1 MTRLNLPPAVP
12 DRGRLLRVLGLAF
25 GLAVGPLVFTER
37 AYGGFAVFVTGWTDW
52 LIYLAGTAYAA
63 VSAAA
68 FLPELWPGAAA
79 GHGAVAVGLVL
90 AFGVLPR
97 LGISMNLAL
106 AKSALAV
113 LALPLFVTAA
123 SAQVVGGEAGYDTS
137 LVAIE
142 PTGEQVGVGLAGSDP
157 TDIGRYLLAEN
168 GGASGARLS
177 PDGQRLAF
185 EWGVTGEPQ
194 LWVMPATGGQ
204 PRRLTYGGGVTF
216 FRWAPDGRG
225 LLYGA
230 DDDGDEQEAY
240 FVVDV
245 SATDERRALPAVAGG
260 FRVFGDFVSDH
271 EIAFASTERN
281 GLDFDL
287 YVADLTD
294 GRVRLVREGRYGL
307 FVHDASPDGR
317 HAVVSE
323 TVGEDS
329 DNLFLLDLASGALD
343 TLSAPVRRANHTRG
357 DVAWAPDG
365 TGFYLATNRDR
376 DFAALAF
383 YRLGAGFEILEVPD
397 GDVERVRLCGP
408 GGRYLVWTV
417 NEGGYSRL
425 HARDRDRDEALA
437 VPGLPEGVYGLDCG
451 EGSAR
456 LAVTVNGWQTPGA
469 VVVWDL
475 DDGGV
480 HRPFRS
486 DLAGLDPDRLVRPQ
500 SVTMPARDGV
510 ELQGLLYL
518 PDASSRAGADPSA
531 PPPVVFLVH
540 GGPTYQY
547 RPRFDAVAQYHA
559 DRGLAVFAPNVRGS
573 AGLGHTY
580 ATLDDRERRL
590 DSVRDL
596 VDMLAHLGGEGLVN
610 ADRAAV
616 AGGSYGGYA
625 VNAVLAAYPGH
636 FAAGVSMY
644 GVADWVRALEVASP
658 ALKAS
663 DRIEYGD
670 IAEPRWRAFYH
681 ENSPIRQADRI
692 DVPVLY
698 AHGVRD
704 PRIDIAETEAMVRSL
719 RSRGIEAPFVRFLDE
734 GHGWRKLSNRL
745 FYYRYQV
752 NFLEDVLGRARRGE

>member
-1 MTRLNLPPAVP
+1 
-12 DRGRLLRVLGLAF
+12 
-25 GLAVGPLVFTER
+25 
-37 AYGGFAVFVTGWTDW
+37 
-52 LIYLAGTAYAA
+52 
-63 VSAAA
+63 
-68 FLPELWPGAAA
+68 
-79 GHGAVAVGLVL
+79 
-90 AFGVLPR
+90 
-97 LGISMNLAL
+97 MNLAL
-106 AKSALAV
+106 SKSTLAV
-113 LALPLFVTAA
+113 LAVPLFVTVA
-123 SAQVVGGEAGYDTS
+123 SAQVAGGEAGYDTS

-177 PDGQRLAF
+177 PDGQTLAF

-204 PRRLTYGGGVTF
+204 PRRLTYGNRVTF
-216 FRWAPDGRG
+216 FRWAPDGRS

-230 DDDGDEQEAY
+230 DDDGNEQEAY
-240 FVVDV
+240 FVVNV
-245 SATDERRALPAVAGG
+245 SGTDERRALPAVAGG
-260 FRVFGDFVSDH
+260 FRVFGDFVSEH
-271 EIAFASTERN
+271 EVAYASTERN

-287 YVADLTD
+287 YVANLRN
-294 GRVRLVREGRYGL
+294 GGARLVREGRYA
-307 FVHDASPDGR
+307 FSIHDVSPDRR

-329 DNLFLLDLASGALD
+329 DNLYLLDLASGALD
-343 TLSAPVRRANHTRG
+343 TLSAPARRANHVWG
-357 DVAWAPDG
+357 GLAWASDG
-365 TGFYLATNRDR
+365 SGFFLATNRDR

-383 YRLGAGFEILEVPD
+383 YRLGAGLEIVEASP
-397 GDVERVRLCGP
+397 GDAERVNLCGP
-408 GGRYLVWTV
+408 ADRYLVWAV
-417 NEGGYSRL
+417 NERGYSRL
-425 HARDRDRDEALA
+425 HARDRQRNEDLA
-437 VPGLPEGVYGLDCG
+437 VPDLPEGVYGLDCG
-451 EGSAR
+451 PQSSR
-456 LAVTVNGWQTPGA
+456 LAVTVYGWRTPGD

-475 DDGGV
+475 DDGDV
-480 HRPFRS
+480 HYPFRA
-486 DLAGLDPDRLVRPQ
+486 DLAGLDPDRLIRPE
-500 SVTMPARDGV
+500 SVTMTARDGV

-518 PDASSRAGADPSA
+518 PDASSRAGLDPSGA

-547 RPRFDAVAQYHA
+547 RPRFDAVAQYHV

-573 AGLGHTY
+573 SGFGHTY

-596 VDMLAHLGGEGLVN
+596 VDMLAHLGGEGLVD

-616 AGGSYGGYA
+616 VGGSYGGYA
-625 VNAVLAAYPGH
+625 VNAVLAAHPGH

-644 GVADWVRALEVASP
+644 GVADWIAALEVTSP

-670 IAEPRWRAFYH
+670 IAEPRWRAFYY

-745 FYYRYQV
+745 FYYRYQA
-752 NFLEDVLGRARRGE
+752 NFLEDVLGRGR